1 MLFSS
6 YKIIVAKIRLE
17 GFAQSVNVKSDQK
30 GLLNLF
36 NIIFVLKGLLDLS
49 MLFSSYKIIV
59 AKIRLEG
66 FAQSVNVK
74 SGQKGLLNLFS
85 YFQFITLFFY
95 LKGLSNLLIISLA
108 TRAYKI
114 YSWLLWIKR
123 VCSIGKKLSAAK
135 NVNIKKF

>member
-49 MLFSSYKIIV
+49 TLFSSSKIIV

-66 FAQSVNVK
+66 FA
-74 SGQKGLLNLFS
+74 
-85 YFQFITLFFY
+85 
-95 LKGLSNLLIISLA
+95 
-108 TRAYKI
+108 
-114 YSWLLWIKR
+114 
-123 VCSIGKKLSAAK
+123 
-135 NVNIKKF
+135 